1 MPSGMTRRAVI
12 LARGLGTRMRRT
24 DGVTALS
31 DAQAAVADT
40 GVKGLV
46 PVGRPFLDYAISA
59 LADAGI
65 RDVCLV
71 VGPEHDALHERYG
84 SSQFSRVRIGFAVQ
98 AEPRGTAD
106 AVLAAERWTAGEPF
120 LVVNSDNYYPVDAMR
135 KLAALEE
142 PGLVAFSREGL
153 LNSEQISPSRVLSFA
168 VLELAG
174 EYLTR
179 IIEKPTPA
187 QLDALG
193 PDVWVSMNCWRFD
206 ERVFGACRDVPL
218 SSRGELEL
226 PVAVA
231 LGIDRGDRVRAVR
244 STQPVLDLSSRD
256 DIVSV
261 TVRLAQ
267 VEAKL

>member
-1 MPSGMTRRAVI
+1 MTTRAVI
-12 LARGLGTRMRRT
+12 LARGLGTRMRRP
-24 DGVTALS
+24 DAAAALS
-31 DAQAAVADT
+31 DAQAAAADT

-71 VGPEHDALHERYG
+71 VGPERGALHERYG
-84 SSQFSRVRIGFAVQ
+84 SGQFSRVRIGFAVQ

-106 AVLAAERWTAGEPF
+106 AVLAAEPWTSGEPF
-120 LVVNSDNYYPVDAMR
+120 LVVNSDNYYPVDAMKTR
-135 KLAALEE
+135 AALEE
-142 PGLVAFSREGL
+142 PGLVAFSRQGL
-153 LNSEQISPSRVLSFA
+153 LDSGQISPARVLSFA
-168 VLELAG
+168 VLELTG

-206 ERVFGACRDVPL
+206 ERIFGACREVPR

-231 LGIDRGDRVRAVR
+231 LGIGRGDRLRALR
-244 STQPVLDLSSRD
+244 STLPVLDLSSRD
-256 DIVSV
+256 DIALV
-261 TVRLAQ
+261 TARLAG